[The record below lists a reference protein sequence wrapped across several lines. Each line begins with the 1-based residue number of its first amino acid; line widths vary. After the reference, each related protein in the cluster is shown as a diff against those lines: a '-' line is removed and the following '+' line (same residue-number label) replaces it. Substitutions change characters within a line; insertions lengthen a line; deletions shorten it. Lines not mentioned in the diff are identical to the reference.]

1 MRVPSPRVLIGS
13 GLVLLAAVV
22 VAIGVRRLGGKETA
36 APPTTA
42 TTHVTT
48 TTTAA
53 TPPGASTTKDGIT
66 ISDARVTATPFAA
79 TVTWTTSPATTGRVS
94 AAFGGLQPTL
104 WSRAEGPSETHR
116 ATIGGLAFASGYAL
130 EVSATTAD
138 GRRAE

>member
-48 TTTAA
+48 TTTAPA
-53 TPPGASTTKDGIT
+53 TPPGASTTQDGIT

-104 WSRAEGPSETHR
+104 WSRADGPSETHR
-116 ATIGGLAFASGYAL
+116 ATIGGLAFASG
-130 EVSATTAD
+130 
-138 GRRAE
+138 